1 VWAAQPDL
9 VEVDED
15 GGASYPVLRGDYTQQ
30 AARWESRPLAVGTPL
45 ARPVPIFT
53 KLDETLGQ
61 TGPAWAPIA

>member
-1 VWAAQPDL
+1 
-9 VEVDED
+9 
-15 GGASYPVLRGDYTQQ
+15 
-30 AARWESRPLAVGTPL
+30 VGTPL